1 METPPELCGVFAAS
15 TAELVQRFI
24 HPSEASETPVNILDL
39 DEIVHNYHQW
49 KESYPYAIPFYL
61 SSVNNHGAVLALLS
75 KLGIGFS
82 CASIGEMRAA
92 LKNDVPP
99 ERIILAHPAKTPET
113 ILYAKQK
120 DIRRLVC
127 DSVQELVKIYRLYP
141 AAQIILRIRVF
152 SEQKFGC
159 CPKDDVR
166 EIFNYA
172 KSTDTLT
179 IVGIHVA
186 VPQNSEFD
194 KIETLRRAL
203 VIAKDAIDQAGT
215 TGLCDIRQLML
226 SGTETISANQLQQTL
241 AEFSFAPRLL
251 IIIETERQLVQSAV
265 TLITSVQSKRVIRHA
280 GTSGPVQ
287 EIMYFINDGR
297 YGSFEWWT
305 TVDKHPVVFRANETV
320 STAPITH
327 PSSVW
332 GPSCDSA
339 DIVCERLELPE
350 LEIGD
355 FMVFPGMGAYGVT
368 LASCFNGFPIPK
380 TVVCAK
386 LKTTRALIS
395 GTLSES

>member
-1 METPPELCGVFAAS
+1 METPPELSGVLAAS

-24 HPSEASETPVNILDL
+24 RSSGANESPVNILDL
-39 DEIVHNYHQW
+39 EEIVHNYHRW

-75 KLGIGFS
+75 KLGLGFS
-82 CASIGEMRAA
+82 CASIVEMRCA
-92 LKNDVPP
+92 LKNGVPAD
-99 ERIILAHPAKTPET
+99 RIILAHPAKAPET

-120 DIRRLVC
+120 DIRQIVC
-127 DSVQELVKIYRLYP
+127 DSVQEMGKVHRLYP

-152 SEQKFGC
+152 SGQKFGC

-166 EIFNYA
+166 EIFSYVKAIN
-172 KSTDTLT
+172 TVTV
-179 IVGIHVA
+179 VGIQVA
-186 VPQNSEFD
+186 VPQNSAFD
-194 KIETLRRAL
+194 KVETLQRAL
-203 VIAKDAIDQAGT
+203 VIAKNAIDQART
-215 TGLCDIRQLML
+215 AGLGDIRKLVL
-226 SGTETISANQLQQTL
+226 SGTETVSGNQLQQILTK
-241 AEFSFAPRLL
+241 FNFDTSLL
-251 IIIETERQLVQSAV
+251 IVIETERQLVQSAV
-265 TLITSVQSKRVIRHA
+265 TLITSVQSKRVIRQA
-280 GTSGPVQ
+280 GTLGPVQ

-305 TVDKHPVVFRANETV
+305 TVDKHPVVFHANETV
-320 STAPITH
+320 STSASTH

-355 FMVFPGMGAYGVT
+355 FLVFSGMGAYGVT

-380 TVVCAK
+380 TVVCA
-386 LKTTRALIS
+386 R
-395 GTLSES
+395 